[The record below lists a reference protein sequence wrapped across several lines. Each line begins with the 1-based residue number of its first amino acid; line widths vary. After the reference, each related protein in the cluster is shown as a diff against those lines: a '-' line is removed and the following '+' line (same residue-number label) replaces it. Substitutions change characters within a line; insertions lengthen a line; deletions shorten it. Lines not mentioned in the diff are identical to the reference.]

1 MGNAVVFGNSGTADG
16 YVSEETRRA
25 AELERTERARRRQAL
40 NLQRESILSQR
51 TSHPAR
57 RTALAAALEQV
68 EAQISALG

>member
-1 MGNAVVFGNSGTADG
+1 MANAVGFGTSGTADG
-16 YVSEETRRA
+16 FVSEETRRA

-40 NLQRESILSQR
+40 NLQRENILSQR

-57 RTALAAALEQV
+57 RAALAAALEQI

>member
-1 MGNAVVFGNSGTADG
+1 MGDAVSFGNSGAADG

-57 RTALAAALEQV
+57 RTALAAALEQI